1 MKPDSQKNRQLLE
14 EFPFIGRSILSMAVE
29 PWDDADMLRVDSLA
43 IHVEKA
49 DGDLMYRQAD
59 NVGLGESSYCF
70 SMKKERME
78 QVMRRGEFVLAVDE
92 NDVVINQLFWPKN
105 REEAR
110 GKRTPYAQGIFFVH
124 DGTRNPDSKIGI
136 FDKVKYLVWVKIEA
150 WHINMKLDDFDRP
163 GARFGEL
170 CERSFDVTVY
180 KKPEGGFHDL
190 VRNSSKAEN
199 LYLDS
204 RTLIEAFNHKDEEI
218 IAIQGRLDELCR
230 QFQDEVYFDGM
241 KDMREHGEFRGASAR
256 IGATKLLCTEMCG
269 YDRVMLED
277 DVCWISFQLRPEAT
291 TMYVLGSGGTLPRIR
306 NLVRTVIKAWREP
319 GSELRKTF
327 ASDEHVSVM

>member
-1 MKPDSQKNRQLLE
+1 MKPDSKKNGKMLE

-29 PWDDADMLRVDSLA
+29 PWDDEDVLRVDSLA

-49 DGDLMYRQAD
+49 DRDLMYRCAD

-70 SMKKERME
+70 SMKKEREE
-78 QVMRRGEFVLAVDE
+78 QVMRQGEFVLAVDK
-92 NDVVINQLFWPKN
+92 NGIVINHLFWPKN

-110 GKRTPYAQGIFFVH
+110 GKKTPYVKQVFFVH
-124 DGTRNPDSKIGI
+124 DSSRNPDSGIAI
-136 FDKVKYLVWVKIEA
+136 FDRVKYLVWVRVEA
-150 WHINMKLDDFDRP
+150 WHTDTRQDDFDRP

-170 CERSFDVTVY
+170 RERIFDVTVY
-180 KKPEGGFHDL
+180 KEPECGFRDL

-204 RTLIEAFNHKDEEI
+204 HTFIKAFHEKDEEI
-218 IAIQGRLDELCR
+218 IAISGRLDELCR

-241 KDMREHGEFRGASAR
+241 KELRESGEFRGASAR
-256 IGATKLLCTEMCG
+256 AGATKVLCTEMCG

-277 DVCWISFQLRPEAT
+277 DQSWISFQLRPEADA
-291 TMYVLGSGGTLPRIR
+291 MYVLGSGGTLPRIR
-306 NLVRTVIKAWREP
+306 NLVRTVIKAWRNPE
-319 GSELRKTF
+319 SELRKSF
-327 ASDEHVSVM
+327 ASDQHVYVM